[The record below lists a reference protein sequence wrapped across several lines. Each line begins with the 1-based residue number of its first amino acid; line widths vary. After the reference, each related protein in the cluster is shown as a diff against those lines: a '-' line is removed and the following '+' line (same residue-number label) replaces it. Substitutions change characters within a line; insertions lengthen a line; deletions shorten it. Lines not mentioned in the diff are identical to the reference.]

1 MFPLLG
7 ALALPKN
14 WVYRIALVV
23 MFLLAQWGWLLVCW
37 GVDGADW
44 SPP

>member
-1 MFPLLG
+1 
-7 ALALPKN
+7 
-14 WVYRIALVV
+14 VLVV
-23 MFLLAQWGWLLVCW
+23 VFLLAQWGWLLMCW